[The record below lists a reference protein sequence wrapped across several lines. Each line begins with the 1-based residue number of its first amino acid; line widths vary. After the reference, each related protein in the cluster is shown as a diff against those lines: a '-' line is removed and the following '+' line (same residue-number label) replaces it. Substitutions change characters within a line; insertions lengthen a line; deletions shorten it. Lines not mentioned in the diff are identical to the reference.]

1 MEVMEF
7 LAMGGYAQWVWSAFG
22 LTVIVLVVNVLA
34 AGRRYRQAV
43 ENLRGRMDQLKRRGR
58 A

>member
-1 MEVMEF
+1 MREF

-22 LTVIVLVVNVLA
+22 VTVIVLAANVIA

-43 ENLRGRMDQLKRRGR
+43 ARLRGRMERVTGSGGT
-58 A
+58 